1 MGKPSSGLCEHP
13 NGSSVSRRAVLPS
26 PVLHGGTQEGTL
38 VSAGVLQLPGA
49 AQHPI
54 TALH

>member
-38 VSAGVLQLPGA
+38 VSAGALQLPGA